1 MNPVRAEML
10 KYPGEIDKIRKTTNV
25 NFALGGERFIA
36 EVGNVLAHRV
46 TPGKAGRPR
55 KMCEN

>member
-1 MNPVRAEML
+1 MV
-10 KYPGEIDKIRKTTNV
+10 KYPGEIDKIRKATNV
-25 NFALGGERFIA
+25 NFALGSERFLA
-36 EVGNVLAHRV
+36 EIGNVLAHRV